1 MSEEIVLVYQG
12 KTMKVPA
19 GTTVDQCRSA
29 LAGIYPE
36 TRDAEFEPIEN
47 GYNVRVKADEKG

>member
-19 GTTVDQCRSA
+19 GTEVEQCREA
-29 LAGIYPE
+29 LAAIYPE
-36 TRDAEFEPIEN
+36 VRDAEFETIEN
-47 GYNVRVKADEKG
+47 GYNVRVKADKKG